1 MMKGETTRWG
11 TSPGRMGR
19 EACAV
24 GRKKREWPLFFLC
37 LSAALYGL
45 ALIFSATRYE
55 ETLHGLV
62 GKQAVAL
69 GGGVVLCLLL
79 SVLDVRK
86 LLEKLWWLLPVVN
99 VGLLLLLVPLGN
111 DDGTGNKSWISLP
124 GGGFNL
130 QPAEVVKISF
140 LLLLALQLRKLGEK
154 GLNRPKAVFLL
165 LLHVLALCALLYG
178 VSGDIGMVAVYLE
191 GYGVHRDPPC
201 VPTRR
206 TPDLIDAGMV
216 AVYLAVYLVM
226 LWSAGVHPLWLLG
239 EVAAGVGAVVL
250 LWPRLPEY
258 VRMRFLVVFDHGL
271 DPLGKGFQQ
280 ERSLLAIGSGQVTG
294 QGYLQGTQTQS
305 PSPSALPARHTDFI
319 FSVAGE
325 ELGLVGCLLILAL
338 LGAIL
343 FRCVWLAHRSRDP
356 LFAAVAMGV
365 AGVFGAQT
373 ILNIGMC
380 LYVAPVVGVTL
391 PFFSYGGSS
400 LLTAFG
406 GVGIVMSMKQEKL
419 GGSGNWPGA

>member
-1 MMKGETTRWG
+1 MAWWESRLWRW
-11 TSPGRMGR
+11 
-19 EACAV
+19 
-24 GRKKREWPLFFLC
+24 
-37 LSAALYGL
+37 
-45 ALIFSATRYE
+45 
-55 ETLHGLV
+55 
-62 GKQAVAL
+62 
-69 GGGVVLCLLL
+69 GGVVLCLLL

-178 VSGDIGMVAVYLE
+178 VSGDI
-191 GYGVHRDPPC
+191 
-201 VPTRR
+201 
-206 TPDLIDAGMV
+206 GMV

>member
-1 MMKGETTRWG
+1 
-11 TSPGRMGR
+11 
-19 EACAV
+19 
-24 GRKKREWPLFFLC
+24 
-37 LSAALYGL
+37 
-45 ALIFSATRYE
+45 
-55 ETLHGLV
+55 
-62 GKQAVAL
+62 
-69 GGGVVLCLLL
+69 
-79 SVLDVRK
+79 
-86 LLEKLWWLLPVVN
+86 
-99 VGLLLLLVPLGN
+99 
-111 DDGTGNKSWISLP
+111 
-124 GGGFNL
+124 
-130 QPAEVVKISF
+130 
-140 LLLLALQLRKLGEK
+140 
-154 GLNRPKAVFLL
+154 
-165 LLHVLALCALLYG
+165 
-178 VSGDIGMVAVYLE
+178 
-191 GYGVHRDPPC
+191 
-201 VPTRR
+201 
-206 TPDLIDAGMV
+206 MV